1 MNSFVCPLCGSD
13 NISPMEHDYKTEY
26 PFWIVLVV
34 VFLLIGGLVALF
46 LFLQLHP
53 VIMILLVVAVVSK
66 ILEMSGKSR
75 KKAREI
81 EYLCISCN
89 SRFIRTE
96 SREDD
101 PP

>member
-1 MNSFVCPLCGSD
+1 MNSQVCPLCGSD

-26 PFWIVLVV
+26 PFWIVLIV
-34 VFLLIGGLVALF
+34 VFLLIGGLVALV

-66 ILEMSGKSR
+66 FLEMSGKSR
-75 KKAREI
+75 KKAREV
-81 EYLCISCN
+81 EYLCMSCD

-96 SREDD
+96 IPDD
-101 PP
+101 SP